1 MGVSRFDRVSCAKV
15 QSLTASTPVRQT
27 QTLVTALDVLLHA
40 PSVLLLRQRTP
51 LEAVLRVARLF
62 LEASSSVWGNIE
74 WLFAWRHR
82 YRRIIMRWECHAA
95 NGWAPR
101 SLTRRT
107 LGSSRC
113 RPIPTRRILRTRA
126 TCSTD
131 TATASCFAPSL
142 FRLAQCSWCG
152 RVAEIVPDGVGHRPH
167 SDR

>member
-1 MGVSRFDRVSCAKV
+1 M
-15 QSLTASTPVRQT
+15 RQT

-40 PSVLLLRQRTP
+40 PGILLLRQRTP
-51 LEAVLRVARLF
+51 LEAVLRVARMF

-107 LGSSRC
+107 LGSSL
-113 RPIPTRRILRTRA
+113 PSDPDA
-126 TCSTD
+126 SHPAD
-131 TATASCFAPSL
+131 TGNML
-142 FRLAQCSWCG
+142 DRH
-152 RVAEIVPDGVGHRPH
+152 GHRVVFCTIALPTG
-167 SDR
+167 SVFMVRSGR